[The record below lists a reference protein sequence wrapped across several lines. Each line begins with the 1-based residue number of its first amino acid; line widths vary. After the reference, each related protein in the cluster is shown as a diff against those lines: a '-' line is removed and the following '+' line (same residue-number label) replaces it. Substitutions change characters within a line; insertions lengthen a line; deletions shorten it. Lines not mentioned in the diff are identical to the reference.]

1 MLIVAVWTLY
11 LTQVFGCFLHFS
23 LNNTNFSLLVIFFLS
38 KATAADAFCLGPMTI
53 VVMAVIA
60 IVMMTGI
67 AIVMM
72 AVIAVVMMVAMVHS
86 MTVMP
91 ALSLS

>member
-1 MLIVAVWTLY
+1 MAVWTLY

-38 KATAADAFCLGPMTI
+38 KATATDAFCLGPMTI
-53 VVMAVIA
+53 VVM
-60 IVMMTGI
+60 TGI

-72 AVIAVVMMVAMVHS
+72 AVIAIVMMVAMVHS